1 MISPKKLIPLT
12 VSLCMMVPVVASA
25 ATSASNNN
33 ARASYTNQI
42 KQERQTIKT
51 NWETNKTLRTAIN
64 DKTQKMKTILK
75 EDKKN
80 KTLAKLGREAIKQ
93 DRENLKNINASLKAE
108 REKVK
113 TDRTNKD
120 YGKLEAD
127 LNAVITLQE
136 SKTSMLQ
143 KLSNDL
149 DAILNMLNGQ
159 NAVNQ

>member
-12 VSLCMMVPVVASA
+12 VSLCMMVPVAASA
-25 ATSASNNN
+25 ATLASNN
-33 ARASYTNQI
+33 ARAPYANQI

-51 NWETNKTLRTAIN
+51 NWETNKTLRAAIN
-64 DKTQKMKTILK
+64 DKTQKIKTILK

-80 KTLAKLGREAIKQ
+80 KTLVKSGRKAIKQ
-93 DRENLKNINASLKAE
+93 DRENLKNINASLKTA

-113 TDRTNKD
+113 ADRTNKD
-120 YGKLEAD
+120 YGKLETD
-127 LNAVITLQE
+127 LNAVTTLQA

-143 KLSNDL
+143 KLSDDL
-149 DAILNMLNGQ
+149 DAILNMLNGL